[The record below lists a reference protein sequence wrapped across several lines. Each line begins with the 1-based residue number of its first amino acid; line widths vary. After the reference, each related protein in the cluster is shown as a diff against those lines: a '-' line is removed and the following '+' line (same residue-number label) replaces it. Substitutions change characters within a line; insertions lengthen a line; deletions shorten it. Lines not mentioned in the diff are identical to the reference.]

1 MARRKVLTRRLY
13 TYEQLDARLLKWS
26 RAKEKK
32 NPSLYGNV
40 QVEYMA
46 GRMETG
52 FRIRYVGK
60 STAFTIASI
69 YRTVDGTL
77 YEVHGI
83 GKYRNTPSK
92 KRDIELW
99 KRYTPVFTPH
109 EPPERLYDGDRARYL
124 LRDGVVTPV
133 EDRDTPG
140 IWLTMPRAMVPAK
153 GKDWAN
159 GGSWNNF
166 RSFQNFPRRCRL
178 FATRLRKA
186 LDEDGIARVQLRHGT
201 AWSQHWGIVR
211 GNALHVC
218 TPPHGTHNG
227 RRLVVQVSMHDAD
240 SRRHHHVD
248 GDYAIKH
255 CQFFALE
262 DGKGTRDMLRWK
274 CSRDAIN
281 GIKEWII
288 GDIYIPGPG

>member
-1 MARRKVLTRRLY
+1 MGRRKVLTRRLY
-13 TYEQLDARLLKWS
+13 TYEQLDSKVLKWS
-26 RAKEKK
+26 RKQGKHK
-32 NPSLYGNV
+32 PSLYGNV
-40 QVEYMA
+40 CAEFTTD
-46 GRMETG
+46 RMGPG

-60 STAFTIASI
+60 DTQFTIAHV
-69 YRTVDGTL
+69 YRSSEGTL

-83 GKYRNTPSK
+83 GKARNKPQVRRAIS
-92 KRDIELW
+92 LW
-99 KRYTPVFTPH
+99 TKYAPAFTPH
-109 EPPERLYDGDRARYL
+109 SPPTRLYDKDKARYL
-124 LRDGVVTPV
+124 LLDGVTTNITRHQP
-133 EDRDTPG
+133 PG
-140 IWLTMPRAMVPAK
+140 IWQTMPRAMVPTK
-153 GKDWAN
+153 GEEWGN

-186 LDEDGIARVQLRHGT
+186 LEEEGLGVVQLRHSA
-201 AWSQHWGIVR
+201 AWPQHWGIPA

-218 TPPHGTHNG
+218 TPPHGTHSG
-227 RRLVVQVSMHDAD
+227 RRLVVQIAMHDAN
-240 SRRHHHVD
+240 SRTFHHVD

-262 DGKGTRDMLRWK
+262 GGKTMSDMLRWK
-274 CSRDAIN
+274 CSKDAIN